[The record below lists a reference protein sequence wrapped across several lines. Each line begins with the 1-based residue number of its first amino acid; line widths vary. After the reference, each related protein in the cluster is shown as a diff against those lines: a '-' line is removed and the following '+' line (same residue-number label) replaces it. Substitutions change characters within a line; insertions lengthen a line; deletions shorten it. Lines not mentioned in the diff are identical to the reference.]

1 MIKGETM
8 KKLIFDM
15 DGTLLD
21 TMGMWDN
28 FMKLYSDF
36 DKDKIDRSFN
46 PQMEESSSLSY
57 SVQLVKDYQEQYV
70 SDKEIA
76 QKIHAFL
83 YDFYSSRNRAKFDV
97 KRVIRRLYENGYEM
111 YLATA
116 TDFAY
121 AYQGLKA
128 ANLHSYFTDIFTP
141 DLIGFKKHELDY
153 YEKLTK
159 YIGIKEG
166 DAIFIDDASYALA
179 LAKNQGYATIG
190 VYDSHSPENS
200 LVEKV
205 ADFFITDFGQLE
217 GILRRIER
225 GDKKTLNKIQNKE
238 DKDII

>member
-1 MIKGETM
+1 M

-36 DKDKIDRSFN
+36 DKRNIDKSFN
-46 PQMEESSSLSY
+46 PQLSESSSLAY
-57 SVQLVKDYQEQYV
+57 SVQLVKDYQEEFV
-70 SDKEIA
+70 SDEEIA
-76 QKIHAFL
+76 QQIHAFL
-83 YDFYSSRNRAKFDV
+83 YDFYSSRNRAKLDV
-97 KRVIRRLYENGYEM
+97 KRVIRRLYENGYEL

-116 TDFAY
+116 TDFSY

-128 ANLHSYFTDIFTP
+128 ANLHTYFTDIFTP
-141 DLIGFKKHELDY
+141 DLIGSKKHELDY

-200 LVEKV
+200 LVEKI
-205 ADFFITDFGQLE
+205 ADFFIRDFGQLE
-217 GILRRIER
+217 GILRRIEN
-225 GDKKTLNKIQNKE
+225 GDKKTLDKIKDKE
-238 DKDII
+238 DTENI

>member
-1 MIKGETM
+1 M

-36 DKDKIDRSFN
+36 DKNNIDKSFI
-46 PQMEESSSLSY
+46 PQVSESSSLSY
-57 SVQLVKDYQEQYV
+57 SVQLVKDYQEVFV

-76 QKIHAFL
+76 QQIHAFL
-83 YDFYSSRNRAKFDV
+83 YDFYSSRDRAKLDV
-97 KRVIRRLYENGYEM
+97 KRVIRRLYEKGYEL

-121 AYQGLKA
+121 AYQGLRA
-128 ANLHSYFTDIFTP
+128 ANLHGYFTDIFTP
-141 DLIGFKKHELDY
+141 DMIGSKKHELDY
-153 YEKLTK
+153 YEKLSM

-200 LVEKV
+200 LVEKIG
-205 ADFFITDFGQLE
+205 DFYIRDFGELE
-217 GILRRIER
+217 KILRRIER
-225 GDKKTLNKIQNKE
+225 GDKRTLDKIKDKE
-238 DKDII
+238 DEEII